1 MRASNTTWRY
11 FSKRI
16 WHRQTSFNIWQKIS
30 NTTFVHLHFISTSL
44 SKRRWSRSLRIFDP
58 YSFKNSITILNLF
71 YLQLNHTGSS
81 LLEVKIMASPH
92 ITKTENIMICLILL
106 RRKTNRNGSGLTPPN
121 PGSCKS
127 RTGYSMTSQLNLRQ
141 LNTYIRQY
149 ILLYLCFAAFA
160 TPTLICTCRNIF
172 YWFAERKFEL
182 LWKDFRHIFQATWLN
197 ERNFSFLQR
206 TDNYKSLLSLFSLD
220 FLFLYDRW
228 APRLFLSPRVND
240 CGLLVK
246 LNYALAM
253 KTSDLDSSFRTI
265 FFLN

>member
-1 MRASNTTWRY
+1 MNV
-11 FSKRI
+11 
-16 WHRQTSFNIWQKIS
+16 WQDLQAPRDVIFPSQFGTVK
-30 NTTFVHLHFISTSL
+30 LHSIFDRRLAIPLSSTYPSSRSTYL

-58 YSFKNSITILNLF
+58 YSFKNSITILNFF
-71 YLQLNHTGSS
+71 YLQLNHTSSS
-81 LLEVKIMASPH
+81 LLKVKIMASPH

-127 RTGYSMTSQLNLRQ
+127 QTGYSMTSQLNLRQ

-172 YWFAERKFEL
+172 SWFAERKFEL

-206 TDNYKSLLSLFSLD
+206 TDNYKSLLSLSQ
-220 FLFLYDRW
+220 
-228 APRLFLSPRVND
+228 S
-240 CGLLVK
+240 GLLVFVWPVS
-246 LNYALAM
+246 
-253 KTSDLDSSFRTI
+253 T
-265 FFLN
+265 